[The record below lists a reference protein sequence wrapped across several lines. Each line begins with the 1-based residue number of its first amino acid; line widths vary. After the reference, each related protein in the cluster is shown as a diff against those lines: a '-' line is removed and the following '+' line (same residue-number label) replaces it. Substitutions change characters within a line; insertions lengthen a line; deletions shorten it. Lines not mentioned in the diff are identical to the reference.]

1 MIVKVEV
8 KDEKVLK
15 FFDIL
20 NALRDDLVINFNAEY
35 EDDAKEVE
43 YEDETNDS
51 ED

>member
-1 MIVKVEV
+1 MIVK
-8 KDEKVLK
+8 DEEVLK

-43 YEDETNDS
+43 YEDETNGS